1 MRGAVDEL
9 ATPYPL
15 GELLPAMYQEDDFAQ
30 GLCDGLDEVLAPIM
44 ATLGCLDAYFDP
56 ALTPLDFLEWL
67 AGWVGVS
74 LDQNW
79 PEPRRRALVARAGD
93 LYRWQGTARGIAE
106 HVALYS
112 GVVPEVEDSGGAVWS
127 PAPGGLLPGRA
138 EPEVVVRVRS
148 DDPDAIDLQHLDA
161 IVAAAKPAHV
171 AHRVE
176 VVAT

>member
-1 MRGAVDEL
+1 
-9 ATPYPL
+9 
-15 GELLPAMYQEDDFAQ
+15 MYQEDDFAQ
-30 GLCDGLDEVLAPIM
+30 GLCDGLDEVLAPVM

-56 ALTPLDFLEWL
+56 ALTPLDFLDWL

-79 PEPRRRALVARAGD
+79 PELRRRALVARAGD

-127 PAPGGLLPGRA
+127 PAPGGSLPGRA

-148 DDPDAIDLQHLDA
+148 EDPGAIDLQHLDA

-176 VVAT
+176 VIAT